1 MSKTIS
7 LLSALLCTFIW
18 GTTFVAQDT
27 GMDDIGPFTFNAVR
41 FFVGFLAILP
51 LVFLFELKK
60 LKEELKLNIKYF
72 FRLSFFIG
80 SSLFLASAL
89 QQVSLLYTDV
99 ANAAFFTI
107 FYVPMV
113 PIIIFLFK
121 KDSIHWSVWP
131 SVVLCL
137 IGGYLLTN
145 FHDATVRLGDS
156 LVLLGAFFWST
167 HIIFVGIMIA
177 KFNIPLTIGAIQTFL
192 VAFFSFIVGIIYEE
206 FVFENIYKEIDS
218 ILYAGVLSGGLAF
231 VLQIYAQKNI
241 TPAPAAIIF
250 SLEGVFAT
258 VSAWFLLNQI
268 LDINNLVGCFLIL
281 IGVLLSQLL
290 PILKNQP
297 SKLSKIK

>member
-145 FHDATVRLGDS
+145 FHDAIVRLGDS

-206 FVFENIYKEIDS
+206 FIFENIYKEIDS

-297 SKLSKIK
+297 SKL